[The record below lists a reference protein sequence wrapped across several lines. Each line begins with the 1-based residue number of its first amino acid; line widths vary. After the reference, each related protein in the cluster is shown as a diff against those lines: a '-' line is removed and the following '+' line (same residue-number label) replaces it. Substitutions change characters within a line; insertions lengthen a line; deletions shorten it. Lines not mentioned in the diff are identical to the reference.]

1 MIYLLYGEDEFSI
14 AEEVQRLRAAAFDG
28 ALAGFEGMNE
38 VMLDAERAAFAELVQ
53 ACEPA
58 PFLTPRRVVVLR
70 SLVERCA
77 REPEFLDAFTALAA
91 RLPESTW
98 LIMTY
103 IGAAGAPARP
113 AASGRGRGQARRTAA
128 RRGDPKAVLEALRA
142 LPGVQAR
149 EFRPPERE
157 ALLAWISARARARG
171 LQLAPPAVAL
181 LAGYVGPDL
190 RALAQEIDKLAAYA
204 RGTTRPVQAQEVER
218 LVPHAREADIFR
230 LVDAVATGQT
240 RAALIELRTLL
251 SRGEAPGYLL
261 AMLSRQTRLMLQA
274 QELLA
279 PGAPGRRDAPP
290 RRLAPEQVR
299 LVQSRLGLPQFA
311 AEKTAEQALRY
322 TPDQL
327 AEMHRLILRADLQTK
342 SSDMEPAVAL
352 ELLVADLAEVTRRTT
367 LPGARALA

>member
-14 AEEVQRLRAAAFDG
+14 AEEVQRLRAAACEG
-28 ALAGFEGMNE
+28 VPAGFSGMNE
-38 VMLDAERAAFAELVQ
+38 VVLDAERAAFAELAQ

-58 PFLTPRRVVVLR
+58 PFLAPRRVVVLR
-70 SLVERCA
+70 GLVERCA
-77 REPEFLDAFTALAA
+77 REPEFFDAFAALAA

-98 LIMTY
+98 LTVTY

-113 AASGRGRGQARRTAA
+113 AASGRSGGQARRATA
-128 RRGDPKAVLEALRA
+128 RRGDPKAVLEALRT

-157 ALLAWISARARARG
+157 ALHAWISARARARG
-171 LQLAPPAVAL
+171 LQLAPQAVTL
-181 LAGYVGPDL
+181 LAGYVGQDL

-230 LVDAVATGQT
+230 LVDAVAAGRT
-240 RAALIELRTLL
+240 REALIELRTLL
-251 SRGEAPGYLL
+251 SRGEAPAYLL

-274 QELLA
+274 QELLGSGGR
-279 PGAPGRRDAPP
+279 GAQP
-290 RRLAPEQVR
+290 RRLIPDQVR
-299 LVQSRLGLPQFA
+299 LVQSRLGLSQFV
-311 AEKTAEQALRY
+311 AEKTARQALRY

-352 ELLVADLAEVTRRTT
+352 ELLVADLTEVTRRTA
-367 LPGARALA
+367 PAGARAPA

>member
-14 AEEVQRLRAAAFDG
+14 AEEVQRLRAAAFEG
-28 ALAGFEGMNE
+28 APAGFGGMNE

-58 PFLTPRRVVVLR
+58 PFLAPRRVVVLR
-70 SLVERCA
+70 GLVERCA

-98 LIMTY
+98 LIVMY
-103 IGAAGAPARP
+103 IGTTGAPASS
-113 AASGRGRGQARRTAA
+113 AASGRGRSLARRGAA
-128 RRGDPKAVLEALRA
+128 RRGDPKAVLETLGT

-157 ALLAWISARARARG
+157 ALRAWISARARTRG
-171 LQLAPPAVAL
+171 LRLAPSAVVR
-181 LAGYVGPDL
+181 LAGYVGSDL

-204 RGTTRPVQAQEVER
+204 RGTTRPVQAQEVEQ

-230 LVDAVATGQT
+230 LIDAIAAGKT
-240 RAALIELRTLL
+240 REALIELRTLL

-274 QELLA
+274 QELL
-279 PGAPGRRDAPP
+279 PPGGRGAPSRRTSLD
-290 RRLAPEQVR
+290 QVW
-299 LVQSRLGLPQFA
+299 LVQSKLGLRQFA
-311 AEKTAEQALRY
+311 AEKTVEQALRY

-342 SSDMEPAVAL
+342 SSDLEPAVAL
-352 ELLVADLAEVTRRTT
+352 ELLVADLTEITRRT
-367 LPGARALA
+367 ALAGAQAPA